1 MRRTERL
8 TFLVLAALSL
18 ALRAIAFSRYRFD
31 SDEPQHLHVAWGW
44 TAGLVQYRDIF
55 DNHTPL
61 FHMITAP
68 ILRMFGERADILLYM
83 RAPMLLL
90 FGIVIACTYLAGRAL
105 YSSRVGAW
113 AALLLSLFP
122 PFFLKSLEYR
132 SDNLWNALWMVALVL
147 MLRERATPLRT
158 FIIAIVL
165 GTALAA
171 SIKTSLLMIA
181 TVAAVVFVRRIRAPH
196 AGAAIAGAT
205 IVPLAVTLYFAHLGA
220 LRELAF
226 GVIGFNSVL
235 AESRTLVWTGRLI
248 YPIAIAAIYF
258 LTRRYRLMES
268 QRLFIAVLAA
278 VYVVTLVALW
288 LLISPRDLLPMMPVA
303 AIFLAG
309 TVDRSPR
316 RVLIHAALAG
326 GCIIALFY
334 YADRFENRTDEHI
347 TMMNQALRLSRPGE
361 MLMDIK
367 GETIFRRRPFYYAF
381 EVITREQMRR
391 GIIRDTIPERMIE
404 TRTYVAQA
412 DGPMLPDRGRQ
423 FLARNFLDM
432 GRLRAAGQWIASDG
446 TFTIAIPGPY
456 VILNENGEAR
466 GSLDGHAY
474 SGVRALDAG
483 AHRFD
488 RVEPEER
495 VAVLWAGAYQRGH
508 SPFHL
513 RDRDF

>member
-1 MRRTERL
+1 LRRNERL

-18 ALRAIAFSRYRFD
+18 TLRALAFSRYRFD

-90 FGIVIACTYLAGRAL
+90 FGIVVVCTYFGGRAL

-113 AALLLSLFP
+113 AALLLTLFP

-132 SDNLWNALWMVALVL
+132 SDNLWNALWMIAFAL
-147 MLRERATPLRT
+147 MLGARQTPLRT

-165 GTALAA
+165 GTALAT

-181 TVAAVVFVRRIRAPH
+181 TVAAVIFVRRIRASY
-196 AGAAIAGAT
+196 AAAAIAGAAT
-205 IVPLAVTLYFAHLGA
+205 VPLIVVLYFAQLGA
-220 LRELAF
+220 LGRLVF
-226 GVIGFNSVL
+226 GVVGFNSVL
-235 AESRTLVWTGRLI
+235 AESRTLVWTGRLV
-248 YPIAIAAIYF
+248 YPFAIAAIYL
-258 LTRRYRLMES
+258 LTRRYRSMEP
-268 QRLFIAVLAA
+268 QRLFVAVLLA
-278 VYVVTLVALW
+278 VYFVTLVALW

-303 AIFLAG
+303 AILLAG
-309 TVDRSPR
+309 TIDRWEK
-316 RVLIHAALAG
+316 RVLAYVALAVVCG
-326 GCIIALFY
+326 LALFY

-347 TMMNQALRLSRPGE
+347 TMMNQALRLTHPGE
-361 MLMDIK
+361 TLMDIK
-367 GETIFRRRPFYYAF
+367 GETVFRRRPFYYAF

-391 GIIRDTIPERMIE
+391 GIIRDTIPERMVE

-423 FLARNFLDM
+423 FLAENFLDM
-432 GRLRAAGQWIASDG
+432 GRLRAAGQWIAADG
-446 TFTIAIPGPY
+446 TFTVAIPGPY
-456 VILNENGEAR
+456 VIVNENGEAQ
-466 GSLDGHAY
+466 GSLDGTRY
-474 SGVRALDAG
+474 SGARTLDAG
-483 AHRFD
+483 AHQFD
-488 RVEPEER
+488 RAAPGER
-495 VAVLWAGAYQRGH
+495 VAVLWARAYERGH